1 MIFKKILTLLDFTLL
16 PRCISNNKTLVF
28 QLVKRNIAIRY
39 RGSALGLIWSF
50 VQHLMMLSIYTFV
63 FSVIFK
69 AKWGVDIGD
78 SKGAF
83 AIIMFCGLALYNIF
97 SESVNTSCQII
108 ISNPNFVKKVIFPL
122 EILPLTQVLSSII
135 LGMVWFILLFLG
147 ALLVFGKIYFTVF
160 LFPIIIIPLA
170 FFSLGISYFVASW
183 AVYVRDTQYVIGVL
197 LQIVFFVTPIFYPI
211 QAVPERYR
219 FVLEMNPLTVIIEEA
234 RKIFLYGQLPDWTYI
249 GIATLISYIVL
260 HFGFIWFYKTKKG
273 FADVL

>member
-1 MIFKKILTLLDFTLL
+1 MNMVNIIHYSLVVYYLLVMYYICWSICIGFFGSDNIKNNLFVRNNKKILNNFLTLLDFTLL

-39 RGSALGLIWSF
+39 RGSALGLVWSF
-50 VQHLMMLSIYTFV
+50 VQPLMMLSIYTFV

-135 LGMVWFILLFLG
+135 LGLVWFWEHYWFSERFILQ
-147 ALLVFGKIYFTVF
+147 YFCF
-160 LFPIIIIPLA
+160 
-170 FFSLGISYFVASW
+170 
-183 AVYVRDTQYVIGVL
+183 Q
-197 LQIVFFVTPIFYPI
+197 
-211 QAVPERYR
+211 
-219 FVLEMNPLTVIIEEA
+219 
-234 RKIFLYGQLPDWTYI
+234 
-249 GIATLISYIVL
+249 
-260 HFGFIWFYKTKKG
+260 
-273 FADVL
+273 